1 MEELKINGKAI
12 YTTKGAAREY
22 GRIGCNFYTGCP
34 HECEYC
40 YLKRGAPSKQLGGN
54 VVQLKKCFKNEGDAL
69 EIFCKEARKHADVLK
84 KTGVFFS
91 FSTDP
96 MIPETRDLTLSAIN
110 HCIYNDIPVKILTK
124 DSSFVDYERF
134 RLNYKSKAF
143 KDMVSF
149 GFTLT
154 GRDDMEPN
162 ASTNYERIEAMRQ
175 LHSMGIK
182 TWASIE
188 PVIDWQHANMV
199 VKMSLH
205 CCDHYKIGLR
215 SGVKK
220 DYYNLPQSALW
231 LDELTKIIT
240 YAGRTVYLKES
251 ARKLLQQCCQEH
263 YYNEILSRTVDMDGK
278 CINEN
283 QERTM
288 KQNNHQ
294 HCCQEIDLKGGDECP
309 PDLSGIGSALG

>member
-22 GRIGCNFYTGCP
+22 GRVGFNFYTGCP
-34 HECEYC
+34 HECSYC

-54 VVQLKKCFKNEGDAL
+54 VVQLKKCFKDEDDAL
-69 EIFCKEARKHADVLK
+69 AKFKNEVERYKDVLQ

-91 FSTDP
+91 FTTDP
-96 MIPETRDLTLSAIN
+96 LIEETRTLTVRALQVLMAHN
-110 HCIYNDIPVKILTK
+110 VPAQVLTK
-124 DSSFVDYERF
+124 DSSWIFDEYTKLF
-134 RLNYKSKAF
+134 FFGTLPGSGKDIRL
-143 KDMVSF
+143 

-162 ASTNYERIEAMRQ
+162 ASSNGTRISVMR
-175 LHSMGIK
+175 LLKEHHPDVK

-199 VKMSLH
+199 VEMSLD

-215 SGVKK
+215 SGVRK
-220 DYYNLPQSALW
+220 DYYDLVGSGKW
-231 LDELTKIIT
+231 LDALTSEIT

-251 ARKLLQQCCQEH
+251 ARALLRCCYKED
-263 YYNEILSRTVDMDGK
+263 YYNEILSRTVDMDGNM
-278 CINEN
+278 I
-283 QERTM
+283 
-288 KQNNHQ
+288 
-294 HCCQEIDLKGGDECP
+294 I
-309 PDLSGIGSALG
+309 